1 MAVPRRHGVDIHS
14 WSPGNGPLM
23 RPHLTGRH
31 PRFRSST
38 GFTLLEIV
46 VTLVLIGLGTALVAP
61 IFRRDALP
69 DDAYPAV
76 VSAARE
82 LAVLRAQRLVLDV
95 DDRGQWRLSALG
107 DSTTL
112 GAGLLSERVGASHLT
127 ITPLGACFHGSG
139 GDSRDW
145 DAVACAPVG
154 GWSR

>member
-1 MAVPRRHGVDIHS
+1 
-14 WSPGNGPLM
+14 M
-23 RPHLTGRH
+23 RPYPTGRH
-31 PRFRSST
+31 ARIRRST

-61 IFRRDALP
+61 LFRRDVLP
-69 DDAYPAV
+69 DDAWPAV

-82 LAVLRAQRLVLDV
+82 LAVRRAQRLVLDV

-107 DSTTL
+107 DSATI
-112 GAGLLSERVGASHLT
+112 GAGVLDERGAATRLSIS
-127 ITPLGACFHGSG
+127 PLGACFR
-139 GDSRDW
+139 DAADARDW